1 MLGNVELEALEVA
14 EQRNRV
20 GIDIREVPTCRR
32 RAVEVRIDDDLLLR
46 EIDDRHV
53 VAVVETFDV
62 IELDRLIAVADRV
75 AIRESLQGQVAWTGR
90 RKRPGRQPV
99 GLQGP

>member
-14 EQRNRV
+14 EQRNGV
-20 GIDIREVPTCRR
+20 GVDIREVPTCRR

-62 IELDRLIAVADRV
+62 IELDRLIIRSGKADFPGTR
-75 AIRESLQGQVAWTGR
+75 GDTGR
-90 RKRPGRQPV
+90 LPTVTAR
-99 GLQGP
+99 